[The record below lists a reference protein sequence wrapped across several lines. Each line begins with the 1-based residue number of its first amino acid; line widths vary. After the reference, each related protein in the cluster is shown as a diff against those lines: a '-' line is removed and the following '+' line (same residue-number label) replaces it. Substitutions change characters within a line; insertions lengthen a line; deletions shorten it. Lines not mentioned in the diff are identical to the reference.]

1 MSWLIVAKMPLLMSS
16 RMMSPVVTLSRSAS
30 SLTVIVPGSSI
41 GPRSLGSSVWT
52 APGARPGL
60 RGGLRGP
67 RRPRVPL
74 LLLAIRSSFS
84 RVQCR
89 RGRGGRD
96 AGGCVISGRPE
107 GIGSCGELRREVVR
121 DGRPERMLEGVAL
134 AGGGPAVRVP
144 AQVRTP
150 TGGAPGLVE
159 DHRRARCA
167 YDTHELSLGSGGP
180 ARDAAARRHRV
191 RRGRPGMTGRR
202 RAYDDTS
209 SDAFLRF
216 FFTGAAGSGAS
227 AVPFV
232 LASAAA

>member
-16 RMMSPVVTLSRSAS
+16 RMMSPVVTVSRSAS

-60 RGGLRGP
+60 RGGW
-67 RRPRVPL
+67 
-74 LLLAIRSSFS
+74 
-84 RVQCR
+84 
-89 RGRGGRD
+89 GRD

-159 DHRRARCA
+159 DHRRAR
-167 YDTHELSLGSGGP
+167 
-180 ARDAAARRHRV
+180 
-191 RRGRPGMTGRR
+191 
-202 RAYDDTS
+202 
-209 SDAFLRF
+209 
-216 FFTGAAGSGAS
+216 
-227 AVPFV
+227 
-232 LASAAA
+232 